1 MSECA
6 VVWCDREA
14 VARGLCKRCYSR
26 YRAGLSPNAAPR
38 SYTTPG
44 ARERLRPELIRRR
57 ESGEGIAD
65 IAAATGVGVTALGRW
80 FKEWGVD
87 TPERYAREPNSWKR
101 WTAEDVEF
109 ALSRTDL
116 TVAERAAALGRSV
129 SGVNEAIRGQRRT

>member
-1 MSECA
+1 M
-6 VVWCDREA
+6 
-14 VARGLCKRCYSR
+14 
-26 YRAGLSPNAAPR
+26 
-38 SYTTPG
+38 
-44 ARERLRPELIRRR
+44 
-57 ESGEGIAD
+57 
-65 IAAATGVGVTALGRW
+65 
-80 FKEWGVD
+80 D